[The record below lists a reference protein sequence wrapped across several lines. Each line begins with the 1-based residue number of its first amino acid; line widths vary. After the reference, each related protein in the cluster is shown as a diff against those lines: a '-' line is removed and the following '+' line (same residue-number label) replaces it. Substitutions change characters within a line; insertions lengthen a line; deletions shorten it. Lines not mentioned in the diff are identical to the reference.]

1 MVNLQQ
7 LFIVFEVFGPGTL
20 RVGVQWLYSR
30 EGGKGVG
37 GGEKWSVK
45 TVHCRASVCM
55 CVRVSMCV
63 CVCACVCVSPRL
75 LTARWKLLTS

>member
-30 EGGKGVG
+30 EGGKGVRG
-37 GGEKWSVK
+37 GGE
-45 TVHCRASVCM
+45 TVSEDSALQGKCVHVCA
-55 CVRVSMCV
+55 CEHVCV
-63 CVCACVCVSPRL
+63 CVCVCLHVF
-75 LTARWKLLTS
+75 